1 MKIAAEGETHSLW
14 TVGNSK
20 RETTETISGAFEKK
34 KNNSFSEQQQSLS

>member
-34 KNNSFSEQQQSLS
+34 KNSFSEQQQSLS